1 LYPTRAIARDTKNA
15 YDSAKEKGV
24 EGMKFI
30 VEIEQETDG
39 RWLAEVMEL
48 SGVMSYG
55 KTPEEAK
62 LRVQALALRVIADRI
77 ENGEAGP
84 DLTTISFEAA

>member
-1 LYPTRAIARDTKNA
+1 MENA
-15 YDSAKEKGV
+15 YDGEKGKGV
-24 EGMKFI
+24 EAMKFL

-39 RWLAEVMEL
+39 RWIAEVMEL
-48 SGVMSYG
+48 PGVMCYG
-55 KTPEEAK
+55 KTLVEAK

-77 ENGEAGP
+77 ENGEAGA

>member
-1 LYPTRAIARDTKNA
+1 MRAITRDTKYA

-30 VEIEQETDG
+30 VEVEQETGG
-39 RWLAEVMEL
+39 RWLAGGMEL
-48 SGVMSYG
+48 PGVMSYG

>member
-1 LYPTRAIARDTKNA
+1 MGNA
-15 YDSAKEKGV
+15 YDSAKGKGV
-24 EGMKFI
+24 EAMKFL
-30 VEIEQETDG
+30 VEIEQEVDG
-39 RWLAEVMEL
+39 RWIAEVMEL
-48 SGVMSYG
+48 PGVMSYG
-55 KTPEEAK
+55 KTLEEAK

>member
-1 LYPTRAIARDTKNA
+1 MENA
-15 YDSAKEKGV
+15 YDGAKEKGV
-24 EGMKFI
+24 EAMKFL

-39 RWLAEVMEL
+39 RWIAEVMEL
-48 SGVMSYG
+48 PGVMCYG
-55 KTPEEAK
+55 ITLEEAK

-77 ENGEAGP
+77 ENGEAGA